1 MKRGEIMK
9 DVSFAP
15 SILSADFSRLK
26 EEVEEVDSEA
36 DYIHVDVMDGHFVP
50 NITIGPLVSN
60 SLKNVDRVETPL
72 SIHLMI
78 TDPEEYGP
86 KFEVGP
92 NDLIIFHS
100 EVTDDPEETIAKL
113 KGQGCQVGISQ
124 KPASNREKVFPL
136 LDRLDEVLV
145 MGVEPGFGGQDFTPK
160 ALDRIAAL
168 RREIDKRGTDTA
180 IAVDGGMN
188 KATIGDAVEAGAD
201 TIIAGS
207 AVFGEPDRV
216 EAIKGLRRAI

>member
-1 MKRGEIMK
+1 MK

-26 EEVEEVDSEA
+26 DEVEEVDEVA

-60 SLKNVDRVETPL
+60 SLKAVENIKTPL

-78 TDPEEYGP
+78 TDPEKYGP
-86 KFEVGP
+86 EFEVGP
-92 NDLIIFHS
+92 EDLIIFHS
-100 EVTDDPEETIAKL
+100 EVTDDPEGTISKL
-113 KGQGCQVGISQ
+113 REQGCQVGISQ
-124 KPASNREKVFPL
+124 KPASDREEVYPL

-145 MGVEPGFGGQDFTPK
+145 MGVEPGFGGQDFSPK

-168 RREIDKRGTDTA
+168 RQEVDRRGTDTA

-188 KATIGDAVEAGAD
+188 QATIGDAVEAGAD

-216 EAIKGLRRAI
+216 EAIESLRRAI

>member
-1 MKRGEIMK
+1 MK
-9 DVSFAP
+9 DVSLAP
-15 SILSADFSRLK
+15 SILSADFSKLR

-60 SLKNVDRVETPL
+60 SLKNLERVKTPL

-86 KFEVGP
+86 EFEVGP
-92 NDLIIFHS
+92 EDLIIFHS
-100 EVTDDPEETIAKL
+100 EVTEDPERTLAKL
-113 KGQGCQVGISQ
+113 KNQGCQVGISQ
-124 KPASNREKVFPL
+124 KPASNKEEIFPL
-136 LDRLDEVLV
+136 LGQLDEVLV
-145 MGVEPGFGGQDFTPK
+145 MGVEPGFGGQDFMPE

-168 RREIDKRGTDTA
+168 REEIDKRGADTA

-188 KATIGDAVEAGAD
+188 QSTIGDAVKAGAD

-207 AVFGEPDRV
+207 AVFGVSNRV
-216 EAIKGLRRAI
+216 KAIKSLRRAI

>member
-1 MKRGEIMK
+1 MK

-26 EEVEEVDSEA
+26 DEVEEVDEVA

-60 SLKNVDRVETPL
+60 SLKAVENIKTPL

-78 TDPEEYGP
+78 TDPEKYGP
-86 KFEVGP
+86 EFEVGP
-92 NDLIIFHS
+92 EDLIIFHS
-100 EVTDDPEETIAKL
+100 EVTDDPEGTISKL
-113 KGQGCQVGISQ
+113 REQGCQVGISQ
-124 KPASNREKVFPL
+124 KPASDREEVYPL

-145 MGVEPGFGGQDFTPK
+145 MGVEPGFGGQDFSPE

-168 RREIDKRGTDTA
+168 RQEVDRRGTDTA

-188 KATIGDAVEAGAD
+188 QATIGDAVEAGAD

-216 EAIKGLRRAI
+216 EAIESLRRAI

>member
-1 MKRGEIMK
+1 MKE
-9 DVSFAP
+9 VSFAP

-26 EEVEEVDSEA
+26 EEVEEVDGEA

-60 SLKNVDRVETPL
+60 SLKRVESIDTPL

-86 KFEVGP
+86 EFEVGP
-92 NDLIIFHS
+92 EDLIIFHS
-100 EVTDDPEETIAKL
+100 EVTDDPERTIATL
-113 KGQGCQVGISQ
+113 RDQGCQVGISQ
-124 KPASNREKVFPL
+124 KPASDREEIFPL
-136 LDRLDEVLV
+136 LDKLDEVLV
-145 MGVEPGFGGQDFTPK
+145 MGVEPGFGGQDFTPE

-188 KATIGDAVEAGAD
+188 ESTIGDAVAAGAD

-207 AVFGEPDRV
+207 AVFGKPDRV
-216 EAIKGLRRAI
+216 EALESLRRSI

>member
-1 MKRGEIMK
+1 MKE
-9 DVSFAP
+9 VALAP
-15 SILSADFSRLK
+15 SILSADFSKLR

-60 SLKNVDRVETPL
+60 SLKNLERVKTPL

-86 KFEVGP
+86 EFEVGP
-92 NDLIIFHS
+92 EDLIIFHS
-100 EVTDDPEETIAKL
+100 EVTEDPERTLAKL
-113 KGQGCQVGISQ
+113 KNQGCQVGISQ
-124 KPASNREKVFPL
+124 KPASNREEIFPL
-136 LDRLDEVLV
+136 LEQLDEVLV
-145 MGVEPGFGGQDFTPK
+145 MGVEPGFGGQDFMPE

-168 RREIDKRGTDTA
+168 REEIDKKGTDTA

-188 KATIGDAVEAGAD
+188 QSTIGKAVKAGAD

-207 AVFGEPDRV
+207 AVFGTSNRV

>member
-1 MKRGEIMK
+1 MEEL
-9 DVSFAP
+9 SFAP
-15 SILSADFSRLK
+15 SILSADFSKLK
-26 EEVEEVDSEA
+26 EEVEEVDGEA

-60 SLKNVDRVETPL
+60 SLKRVESIETPL

-86 KFEVGP
+86 EFEVGP
-92 NDLIIFHS
+92 EDLIIFHS
-100 EVTDDPEETIAKL
+100 EVTDDPDRTLAKL
-113 KGQGCQVGISQ
+113 KEQGCQVGISQ
-124 KPASNREKVFPL
+124 KPASDREEIFPL

-145 MGVEPGFGGQDFTPK
+145 MGVEPGFGGQDFTPE

-188 KATIGDAVEAGAD
+188 QSTIGDAVAAGAD

-216 EAIKGLRRAI
+216 EALESLRGAI

>member
-1 MKRGEIMK
+1 MKE
-9 DVSFAP
+9 VSLAP
-15 SILSADFSRLK
+15 SILSADFSKLR

-60 SLKNVDRVETPL
+60 SLKNLERVKTPL

-86 KFEVGP
+86 EFQVGP
-92 NDLIIFHS
+92 EDLIIFHS
-100 EVTDDPEETIAKL
+100 EVTDDPERTLAKL
-113 KGQGCQVGISQ
+113 KNQGCQVGISQ
-124 KPASNREKVFPL
+124 KPASNREEIFPL
-136 LDRLDEVLV
+136 LEQLDEVLV
-145 MGVEPGFGGQDFTPK
+145 MGVEPGFGGQDFMPE

-168 RREIDKRGTDTA
+168 REEIDKRRADTA

-188 KATIGDAVEAGAD
+188 QSTIGDAVKAGAD

>member
-1 MKRGEIMK
+1 MKE
-9 DVSFAP
+9 VSFAP

-26 EEVEEVDSEA
+26 EEVEEVEKVA

-60 SLKNVDRVETPL
+60 SLKEVENIKTPL

-78 TDPEEYGP
+78 TDPEKYGP
-86 KFEVGP
+86 EFEVGP
-92 NDLIIFHS
+92 KDLIIFHS
-100 EVTDDPEETIAKL
+100 EVTDDPEGTISKL
-113 KGQGCQVGISQ
+113 REQGCRVGISQ
-124 KPASNREKVFPL
+124 KPASDREEVYPL

-145 MGVEPGFGGQDFTPK
+145 MGVKPGFGGQDFTPK

-180 IAVDGGMN
+180 IAVDGGMS

-216 EAIKGLRRAI
+216 EAIESLRRAI

>member
-1 MKRGEIMK
+1 MK

-26 EEVEEVDSEA
+26 QEVEEVEEVA

-60 SLKNVDRVETPL
+60 SLKKVESIKTPL

-78 TDPEEYGP
+78 TDPEKYGP
-86 KFEVGP
+86 EFEVGP
-92 NDLIIFHS
+92 EDLIIFHS
-100 EVTDDPEETIAKL
+100 EVTDDPEGTIAKL
-113 KGQGCQVGISQ
+113 KEQGCQVGISQ
-124 KPASNREKVFPL
+124 KPASDREEVYPL
-136 LDRLDEVLV
+136 LERLDEVLV
-145 MGVEPGFGGQDFTPK
+145 MGVEPGFGGQDFSPD

-168 RREIDKRGTDTA
+168 REEIDKRGADTA

-188 KATIGDAVEAGAD
+188 QTTIGDAVEAGAD

-207 AVFGEPDRV
+207 AVFGETDRV
-216 EAIKGLRRAI
+216 EAIENLRRAI

>member
-1 MKRGEIMK
+1 MKE
-9 DVSFAP
+9 VSFAP

-26 EEVEEVDSEA
+26 EEVEEVDGEA

-60 SLKNVDRVETPL
+60 SLKRVESIDTPL

-86 KFEVGP
+86 EFEVGP
-92 NDLIIFHS
+92 EDLIIFHS
-100 EVTDDPEETIAKL
+100 EVTDDPERTIATL
-113 KGQGCQVGISQ
+113 RDQGCQVGISQ
-124 KPASNREKVFPL
+124 KPASDREEIFPL
-136 LDRLDEVLV
+136 LDKLDEVLV
-145 MGVEPGFGGQDFTPK
+145 MGVEPGFGGQDFTPE

-188 KATIGDAVEAGAD
+188 ESTISDAVAAGAD

-207 AVFGEPDRV
+207 AVFGKPDRV
-216 EAIKGLRRAI
+216 EALESLRRSI

>member
-1 MKRGEIMK
+1 MKE
-9 DVSFAP
+9 VSLAP
-15 SILSADFSRLK
+15 SILSADFSKLR

-60 SLKNVDRVETPL
+60 SLKNLERVKTPL

-86 KFEVGP
+86 EFQVGP
-92 NDLIIFHS
+92 EDLIIFHS
-100 EVTDDPEETIAKL
+100 EVTDDPERTLAKL
-113 KGQGCQVGISQ
+113 KNQGCQVGISQ
-124 KPASNREKVFPL
+124 KPASNREEIFPL
-136 LDRLDEVLV
+136 LEQLDEVLV
-145 MGVEPGFGGQDFTPK
+145 MGVEPGFGGQDFMPE
-160 ALDRIAAL
+160 ALDRIVAL
-168 RREIDKRGTDTA
+168 REEIDKRGADTA

-188 KATIGDAVEAGAD
+188 QSTIGDAVKAGAD